1 MAPFEK
7 YFKQNF
13 FGQAFQ
19 NILRANGYS
28 GVLGLLSKKRKKKKR
43 KNGLF
48 IKNKPWEIS
57 VFAAP
62 VEKMIFKN
70 ENFTE
75 PKDIFLTVW
84 TARVLGLLSKKRKK
98 ERVVF
103 EQKEKPR
110 AKHFF

>member
-1 MAPFEK
+1 MASFEK

-28 GVLGLLSKKRKKKKR
+28 GVLGLLSKKRK
-43 KNGLF
+43 NGLF
-48 IKNKPWEIS
+48 IKNKPWKIS
-57 VFAAP
+57 VFTAP

-70 ENFTE
+70 GNFTE

-84 TARVLGLLSKKRKK
+84 TARVLGLL
-98 ERVVF
+98 
-103 EQKEKPR
+103 
-110 AKHFF
+110 